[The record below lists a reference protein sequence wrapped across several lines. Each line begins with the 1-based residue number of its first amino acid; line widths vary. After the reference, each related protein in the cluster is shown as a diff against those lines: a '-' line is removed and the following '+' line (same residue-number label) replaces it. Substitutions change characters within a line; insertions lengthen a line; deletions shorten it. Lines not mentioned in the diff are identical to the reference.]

1 MAVITVSRQLGSG
14 GDEIATQVCERLGY
28 QFFNK
33 EMMIEA
39 AADVGLCEQEVVDFS
54 EDRYDVQNF
63 LARLFRGRARMVK
76 QVLVREETHGPID
89 TLNARTLNE
98 AQCVELV
105 RYTVLAAHQTGDFV
119 IVGRGGQAI
128 LRDKPNTLHVRVV
141 APFEQRIQTL
151 RAGGMSGISEIKL
164 AIERHDR
171 AAAEYLDRF
180 FGITWDDPANYH
192 LVINTGMT
200 PVRVA
205 TETIIAAAQHIQAA
219 TAQA

>member
-1 MAVITVSRQLGSG
+1 MTVITVSRQLGSG

-39 AADVGLCEQEVVDFS
+39 ASDVGLRAEEVVDFS

-63 LARLFRGRARMVK
+63 LERLLRSRARQVK
-76 QVLVREETHGPID
+76 QVLVRDDDHKVID

-98 AQCVELV
+98 AQCVDLV
-105 RYTVLAAHQTGDFV
+105 RYTVLTAYETGNFV

-141 APFEQRIQTL
+141 APLEQRIQHIRT
-151 RAGGMSGISEIKL
+151 GGMSGISEIKL

-192 LVINTGMT
+192 LVINGNMM
-200 PVRVA
+200 PVRAAV
-205 TETIIAAAQHIQAA
+205 EVIVAAAEAIQA
-219 TAQA
+219 TASV